1 MAMLHSKSLIFRV
14 PSPFSD
20 YRGSGRREVC

>member
-1 MAMLHSKSLIFRV
+1 MATSFLHPAIFPS

-20 YRGSGRREVC
+20 YRGSGRLEH